1 LHLAFRE
8 LTAMP
13 AAATASSPA
22 ADDGAGHPLADLLE
36 RAGRLVRR
44 GQIDSAEAL
53 CAQAWPQVKAA
64 DDALQMGLCQYVLSL
79 CHQYRGAL
87 DDSVAAGYRAITQL
101 GRAEAHAMLLRV
113 LALQAINVVRIGE
126 APEALDLLERAMT
139 LLPRVPDAL
148 HDQCVFW
155 NNAASTHQV
164 LGRRKQAVEAG
175 ERALAMSAQLDDPD
189 LAALCRGNL
198 LAYRLELL
206 QEELPGVPCDETL
219 QTVAAMQAYLAEQV
233 EAGRHHMVSYCSA
246 ICADTLI
253 ALERLDEARQV
264 LQRGA
269 KSAKAAGV
277 GPDRGTIELR
287 LASVERLQGQ
297 YRAAAAHIAVAH
309 ELAAQSHDRE
319 LLARVY
325 LENSRLHEM
334 KSQWR
339 AALDCHKTYAEI
351 REALLKAQA
360 DSRAQ
365 LLATRAGI
373 ERAPAEAPR
382 ARRSGA

>member
-1 LHLAFRE
+1 LDLFE
-8 LTAMP
+8 GIVMP
-13 AAATASSPA
+13 VAATVSSPA
-22 ADDGAGHPLADLLE
+22 APHEGPPLAPADLLE

-53 CAQAWPQVKAA
+53 CTQAWPQVKAA
-64 DDALQMGLCQYVLSL
+64 DDALQMGVCQYVLSL

-87 DDSVAAGYRAITQL
+87 DDSVSAAYRAITL
-101 GRAEAHAMLLRV
+101 LDRAQAPAILLRV
-113 LALQAINVVRIGE
+113 LAMQAINVVRIGE
-126 APEALDLLERAMT
+126 AAEALDLLGRAMT
-139 LLPRVPDAL
+139 LLPHVADAPL
-148 HDQCVFW
+148 DQCAFW
-155 NNAASTHQV
+155 NNAASTYQV

-175 ERALAMSAQLDDPD
+175 ERAMALTAEHDDPD
-189 LAALCRGNL
+189 LAAMCRGNL

-219 QTVAAMQAYLAEQV
+219 QTVAAMQAYVAEQV
-233 EAGRHHMVSYCSA
+233 EAARHHMVSYCST

-269 KSAKAAGV
+269 KSAQAAGV

-287 LASVERLQGQ
+287 LASVERLLGQ

-309 ELAAQSHDRE
+309 ELAAQSRDRE

-365 LLATRAGI
+365 LLAARAEM
-373 ERAPAEAPR
+373 ERARVEAQLQ
-382 ARRSGA
+382 ARRPG